1 MKKSLPFLV
10 MAMCLTMAA
19 CGGSPAPVDSAP
31 ETQAPVETTT
41 PAPTETTAETTA
53 PSSLAETPGS
63 TEAPEP
69 EGEEVRQIS
78 VTWPGG
84 VVIYALND
92 SPAAGALYAQ
102 LPLTI
107 AVEDYS
113 TNEKIF
119 YPPQTLD
126 TSGTPLAAGGTG
138 TLAYY
143 ASWGDVVMFYG
154 GFSENSSLF
163 QLGQVVSGGELV
175 SEMSGTVTIDVVE

>member
-1 MKKSLPFLV
+1 MKKCLPFLA

-119 YPPQTLD
+119 YPPPGAGHQRYA
-126 TSGTPLAAGGTG
+126 SGGGGHRNSGLLRPLGGCGDVLRRLQREFIPVPAGAGGFRRR
-138 TLAYY
+138 A
-143 ASWGDVVMFYG
+143 
-154 GFSENSSLF
+154 
-163 QLGQVVSGGELV
+163 GQRNVRNGHH
-175 SEMSGTVTIDVVE
+175 